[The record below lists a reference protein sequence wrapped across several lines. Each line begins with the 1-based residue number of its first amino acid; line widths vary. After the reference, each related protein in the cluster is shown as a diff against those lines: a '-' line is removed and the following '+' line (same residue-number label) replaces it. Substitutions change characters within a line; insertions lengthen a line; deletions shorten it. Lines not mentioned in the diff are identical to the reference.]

1 MGFARQNAEHCHGG
15 TEKYN
20 FVSRYALMLTFL
32 LLFLLFTIYVYL
44 LTSFVETEFYGKKN
58 Q

>member
-1 MGFARQNAEHCHGG
+1 MGFAQQNAEHCHGG

-20 FVSRYALMLTFL
+20 FVYRYTLMLTSL

-44 LTSFVETEFYGKKN
+44 LTSFVETESYG
-58 Q
+58 